1 MGRRGVGKFPAAGW
15 RKMSRGQ
22 AGVEFATTALV
33 MLIVTF
39 GIFVSAMSI
48 YAYNFVSDSA
58 RDAVR
63 YAIVNGSNSM
73 TPATSSDID
82 QLVLN
87 MAYGLDQKDITVTT
101 TWTPNN
107 NPGSVVSVQVTYN
120 FMPLFPLS
128 SVALPLTSSSQMV
141 ISH

>member
-1 MGRRGVGKFPAAGW
+1 MERHNRGKLPAARR
-15 RKMSRGQ
+15 RKLSRGQ

-33 MLIVTF
+33 TLTVMF

-63 YAIVNGSNSM
+63 YAIVHGSNSL
-73 TPATSSDID
+73 TPATSSDIE
-82 QLVLN
+82 QVVLN
-87 MAYGLDQKDITVTT
+87 MAYGLDQNDISVAT
-101 TWTPNN
+101 TWTPDN
-107 NPGSVVSVQVTYN
+107 NPGSIVAVQVTYS
-120 FMPLFPLS
+120 FTPFYPLS
-128 SVALPLTSSSQMV
+128 SIALPLSSYAQMV